1 MEFQVG
7 MQQRS
12 DIVGMTGGNGEMT
25 ANSAHNTSTVTDSNG
40 NVNRSGTPGVST
52 TYDSLE
58 RQLRSM
64 SLQSNLNK
72 LDTSMTGTNQAF
84 GTPTDIAAPNAV
96 YGSTIGN
103 HRNLLRENA
112 PLSRSSTL
120 IETMNMQQSPIGQQT
135 QFATS
140 TMSAHQ
146 QQVGPAPQRNG
157 SLFNYL
163 MGSSHTP
170 VQQQSNPLEMNHHQA
185 LLGGLRTNGDVGSM
199 FNSPGSVLTT
209 HTPVSVTTPVQAVA
223 SSPFNPTV
231 MGPSANNYM
240 PVMVTSQWRYIDHQG
255 QIQGPFQTPNMS
267 MWYMNNYFQ
276 PSLQISRV
284 GTSFEPFGINDKF
297 ISLSELI
304 SRVNNSADPFAAF
317 DIMVSTLAN
326 NMLMANFRENGIQQQ
341 QQQLQQQQQT
351 QKETSDN
358 GSSNAAMGVTG
369 PVTSVPKETVKKVAE
384 TSMSSTTGSA
394 VSQVKD
400 QHHTQSVMDQR
411 SPIDIINEE
420 RKDRVPTAD
429 ITASG
434 DYTLDEL
441 FQMEFEDG
449 SYYHEII
456 VPVPVNRKLVR
467 KIDPSTVIEEDKEAK
482 DPMLLDNK
490 YLKSRESVEYTERMK
505 EIAQLRAAK
514 EAARKEAERLE
525 QEKLAAKRKQDML
538 KEEELRRR
546 EKAELM
552 AKKLLEEQE
561 RAEMEKKKREEM
573 KMLKQQQQQKKQQ
586 KKQKQQQQQQQQEEE
601 KLDDNKG
608 KDSNGTLVGEEARAQ
623 SPDEDSSTDSATAD
637 SEKPTAKGPAAVITT
652 PAPWATQQ
660 RPVKSIPLLEIK
672 RQEDLKQRKLEEE
685 RERKARAN
693 LLKLNDQLLKEERE
707 KQKMRSVLTWAEK
720 SPTTTV
726 PISLDLKSQLKK
738 DKERSS
744 SPAGSISS
752 TTPSPL
758 SSEPLKGE
766 VTPSFIEE
774 QMRIWE
780 QVQRANKSKRQAEA
794 SNQWTTVKSK
804 SSSSSSKTK
813 SKGITQQQQLQQQQP
828 TKQIGSSTSIPALKN
843 RPLATPLLN
852 SPKPKGTVT
861 TSSLATAATPSYPG
875 NASISLRQ
883 EFIKW
888 CKSQL
893 KLNPGIS
900 VTSVLEVLLSLP
912 SGSES
917 REIIADT
924 IYSNSSTM
932 DGRRFATEF
941 IKRRTEC
948 EKKVKDPLSWNAV
961 LAMPEGTDDDW
972 EFQVVGKR
980 KGKKHQN

>member
-1 MEFQVG
+1 MVG
-7 MQQRS
+7 
-12 DIVGMTGGNGEMT
+12 VTGGNGDMT
-25 ANSAHNTSTVTDSNG
+25 VNSNTATATASDSNG
-40 NVNRSGTPGVST
+40 NVNRTGTPGLST

-72 LDTSMTGTNQAF
+72 LDTSLTNTNPTF
-84 GTPTDIAAPNAV
+84 GTPTDIATPSAV
-96 YGSTIGN
+96 YGSTIRN
-103 HRNLLRENA
+103 HRTLLRENA

-120 IETMNMQQSPIGQQT
+120 IETMNVQQSPIGQQT

-140 TMSAHQ
+140 TMGTQPQQPQ
-146 QQVGPAPQRNG
+146 QQAGPVPQRNG

-170 VQQQSNPLEMNHHQA
+170 VQQQQQQQQQQPNPLEMNHQG
-185 LLGGLRTNGDVGSM
+185 LLGGLRTNGDVASI
-199 FNSPGSVLTT
+199 FNSPGSALTT
-209 HTPVSVTTPVQAVA
+209 HTPVSATTPVQPIV

-231 MGPSANNYM
+231 MGPGANNYM
-240 PVMVTSQWRYIDHQG
+240 PVIVTSQWRYIDHQG

-267 MWYMNNYFQ
+267 MWYINNYFQ

-297 ISLSELI
+297 ITLSELI
-304 SRVNNSADPFAAF
+304 SRVNNSADPFTAF
-317 DIMVSTLAN
+317 DMLVSTLAN
-326 NMLMANFRENGIQQQ
+326 DMLMANLRENG
-341 QQQLQQQQQT
+341 LQQQEQQM
-351 QKETSDN
+351 QMQQPQMQDKDANN
-358 GSSNAAMGVTG
+358 GSGNPAMDAKG
-369 PVTSVPKETVKKVAE
+369 PVTSVPKETVKVPE
-384 TSMSSTTGSA
+384 TSVPSTTGNVASTGGQNEQK
-394 VSQVKD
+394 VV
-400 QHHTQSVMDQR
+400 DQR
-411 SPIDIINEE
+411 DRVKIINEE

-441 FQMEFEDG
+441 FQMEFDDG

-467 KIDPSTVIEEDKEAK
+467 KIDPSTVIEEENV
-482 DPMLLDNK
+482 DPMLLDNR
-490 YLKSRESVEYTERMK
+490 YLKSRESVEYSERMK
-505 EIAQLRAAK
+505 EIAQLKAAK
-514 EAARKEAERLE
+514 EAERKEAERLE
-525 QEKLAAKRKQDML
+525 QERLAARRKQDML
-538 KEEELRRR
+538 REEELRRK

-552 AKKLLEEQE
+552 AKKLLQEQE

-573 KMLKQQQQQKKQQ
+573 KILKQQQQQQKKLQ
-586 KKQKQQQQQQQQEEE
+586 KKQKQQQQQQQEE
-601 KLDDNKG
+601 KLNNDNG
-608 KDSNGTLVGEEARAQ
+608 KDSVGTVMGEEARAEH
-623 SPDEDSSTDSATAD
+623 PDEVSPTDSSAADGEKSA
-637 SEKPTAKGPAAVITT
+637 AKGPTLIST

-660 RPVKSIPLLEIK
+660 RPVKSIPLLEMK

-707 KQKMRSVLTWAEK
+707 KQKMRSILTWAEK
-720 SPTTTV
+720 SPTTAV
-726 PISLDLKSQLKK
+726 PVSLDLKSQLKK
-738 DKERSS
+738 EKERPH
-744 SPAGSISS
+744 SPAGSGRS

-758 SSEPLKGE
+758 SSEPLRGDA
-766 VTPSFIEE
+766 TPSFIEE

-813 SKGITQQQQLQQQQP
+813 GKSITQQQQQQP

-843 RPLATPLLN
+843 RPLATPLLTT
-852 SPKPKGTVT
+852 PKSKGTVT
-861 TSSLATAATPSYPG
+861 NPSLTASAPSYPG